1 MSKNLLNKTENALD
15 SSKKTSRGN
24 RGLGFVMGESFGVIL
39 ILALIMSVVSVF
51 GLSNTINSYNDL
63 LEAEEIG
70 TGRTLEL
77 ADVIEIS
84 LLQARKAERD
94 FQLNAETEMIDR
106 NAQYVANI
114 TKAANETITIHS
126 SDDIVTRANDVLI
139 DIATYSSRFQS
150 IAAKLIARG
159 GGVFGVD
166 TGIVGEM
173 RVAIQGVVYQIDYL
187 YEIETLDSTIYDELY
202 NILLQARNREKD
214 YLIHVESGYNVANY
228 VTEVNSRIS
237 EFKSFATSIGL
248 SSSIISELFLNCDLY
263 LAKFNTMVED
273 DVTIAEEKVELRGAA
288 NNIEDTI
295 SGLKAEASAILA
307 LATQNTQRNATT
319 TMLLSIGL
327 LGPLVLIGVIIAF
340 FITRTIT
347 RPIKELEDV
356 VSLMSNNNL
365 SEMVE
370 YHKKP
375 TSEIQNLGDNF
386 NIMLTN
392 LRGII
397 DTQQETAENV
407 ANSAEELASTSEE
420 VNALS
425 EEIAATIQQIS
436 RGSSNQSEL
445 SARAMA
451 EIQQMSGVVDQSLR
465 DVETALG
472 IIDDI
477 AGQTNILALNAAI
490 EAARA
495 GEYGRGFA
503 VVADNVR
510 RLAEETKT
518 NSADIGNLTT
528 DIVNNIGS
536 SVINLQETLQS
547 FAAQSE
553 EFSASSEEVAAAT
566 EEQTAAMNQMTTA
579 AQNLTK
585 LGEELSRQV
594 AQFILHKKN

>member
-1 MSKNLLNKTENALD
+1 MLE
-15 SSKKTSRGN
+15 SSEKTSRGN
-24 RGLGFVMGESFGVIL
+24 KGLGFVMGQSFGVIL
-39 ILALIMSVVSVF
+39 ILALLMSVVSVF

-77 ADVIEIS
+77 ADVIEVS
-84 LLQARKAERD
+84 LLQARRAEKD
-94 FQLNAETEMIDR
+94 FQIHAETDKIDT

-114 TKAANETITIHS
+114 KKASNEIITIHS
-126 SDDIVTRANDVLI
+126 SDDIVTSANEVLI
-139 DIATYSSRFQS
+139 DIATYSTRFQS
-150 IAAKLIARG
+150 IASKLIARG
-159 GGVFGVD
+159 GGVFGAD

-173 RVAIQGVVYQIDYL
+173 RVAIQGVADEIDNW
-187 YEIETLDSTIYDELY
+187 YEDELIDITIQWEMH
-202 NILLQARNREKD
+202 NILLNARNREKD
-214 YLIHVESGYNVANY
+214 YLIHVESGYNVTNY
-228 VTEVNSRIS
+228 VVEVNSRIL
-237 EFKSFATSIGL
+237 EFKTFTSSVGFDSSFTAGIYSQL
-248 SSSIISELFLNCDLY
+248 DLY

-273 DVTIAEEKVELRGAA
+273 DVTIAEEKVELRDAA

-295 SGLKAEASAILA
+295 IGLKAEASAILT

-327 LGPLVLIGVIIAF
+327 LGPVVLIGVIVAF
-340 FITRTIT
+340 LITRNIT
-347 RPIKELEDV
+347 RPIKELEGV

-386 NIMLTN
+386 NVMLTN

-397 DTQQETAENV
+397 DTQQESAENV

-451 EIQQMSGVVDQSLR
+451 EIQQMSEVVDQSLR

-518 NSADIGNLTT
+518 NSADIGKLTT

-536 SVINLQETLQS
+536 SVISLQETLQS

-594 AQFILHKKN
+594 AQFILHKKA

>member
-1 MSKNLLNKTENALD
+1 MSNDLLNKTENGFDQAE
-15 SSKKTSRGN
+15 KTSRGN
-24 RGLGFVMGESFGVIL
+24 RGLGFVIGRSFGLIL
-39 ILALIMSVVSVF
+39 ILALIMSIVSVI

-84 LLQARKAERD
+84 LFQARRAERD
-94 FQLNAETEMIDR
+94 FQLSAETEMIEK
-106 NAQYVANI
+106 NAQYVTNI
-114 TKAANETITIHS
+114 TEAANEIITIQS

-150 IAAKLIARG
+150 ISTKLISRG
-159 GGVFGVD
+159 GGVFGAD

-173 RVAIQGVVYQIDYL
+173 LVAVQEIVNQIDEW
-187 YEIETLDSTIYDELY
+187 YETDVLGLTTYDELD
-202 NILLQARNREKD
+202 NILLHARNREKD
-214 YLIHVESGYNVANY
+214 YLIHVESGSNVDSY
-228 VTEVNSRIS
+228 VAEVNSRIS
-237 EFKSFATSIGL
+237 EFKTYTTSIGVG
-248 SSSIISELFLNCDLY
+248 SSLTEEMFSKLDLY
-263 LAKFNTMVED
+263 LAKFNTMVEE
-273 DVTIAEEKVELRGAA
+273 DVTIAEEKVELIDAA
-288 NNIEDTI
+288 NNIEDAI
-295 SGLKAEASAILA
+295 IDLKAEASAILT
-307 LATQNTQRNATT
+307 LVTQNTQRNATT
-319 TMLLSIGL
+319 TMLLTIGL
-327 LGPLVLIGVIIAF
+327 LVPIVLIGVIIAF
-340 FITRTIT
+340 FITRNIT
-347 RPIKELEDV
+347 QPIKELEDV
-356 VSLMSNNNL
+356 VSLMSNNDI

-375 TSEIQNLGDNF
+375 TSQIQNLGDNF

-397 DTQQETAENV
+397 DTQQKSAENV

-445 SARAMA
+445 SAKAMV
-451 EIQQMSGVVDQSLR
+451 EIQQMSNIVDQSLR
-465 DVETALG
+465 DIEAALG
-472 IIDDI
+472 VIDDI

-518 NSADIGNLTT
+518 NSADISKITN
-528 DIVNNIGS
+528 DIVNNIGASVS
-536 SVINLQETLQS
+536 SLQETLQN

-566 EEQTAAMNQMTTA
+566 EEQTAAMNQMTTN

-585 LGEELSRQV
+585 LGEELSNQV
-594 AQFILHKKN
+594 AQFIIHKKN

>member
-1 MSKNLLNKTENALD
+1 MSNSLSNKTEKVLD
-15 SSKKTSRGN
+15 QGKKISRGS
-24 RGLGFVMGESFGVIL
+24 RSLGFVIGRSFGVIL
-39 ILALIMSVVSVF
+39 ILALVMSVVSII
-51 GLSNTINSYNDL
+51 GLFNTINSYDDL

-77 ADVIEIS
+77 ADVIEVY
-84 LLQARKAERD
+84 LLQARRAEND
-94 FQLNAETEMIDR
+94 FLLHAETDERDR
-106 NAQYVANI
+106 NAQYVVNI
-114 TKAANETITIHS
+114 TSAASEIITIHS

-150 IAAKLIARG
+150 IASKLIARG
-159 GGVFGVD
+159 GGVFGAD
-166 TGIVGEM
+166 TGIVGEL
-173 RVAIQGVVYQIDYL
+173 RDAIQGVYDD
-187 YEIETLDSTIYDELY
+187 LDSWDENDLLLVAIYGELD
-202 NILLQARNREKD
+202 NILLNTRKEEND
-214 YLIHVESGYNVANY
+214 YLLRVDIGYNVTNN
-228 VTEVNSRIS
+228 VIEVNSRIL
-237 EFKSFATSIGL
+237 EFKTIITGSGL
-248 SSSIISELFLNCDLY
+248 NSSLTTRLFTNLDLY
-263 LAKFNTMVED
+263 LAKFNTMVEE
-273 DVTIAEEKVELRGAA
+273 DVTNAEIKVELRDAA
-288 NNIEDTI
+288 NNIEDSII
-295 SGLKAEASAILA
+295 SLKAEASAILA
-307 LATQNTQRNATT
+307 LATQNTQRDATT
-319 TMLLSIGL
+319 TMFLSIGL
-327 LGPLVLIGVIIAF
+327 LVPIVLIGVIVAF
-340 FITRTIT
+340 FVTRNITQ
-347 RPIKELEDV
+347 PIKELEDV
-356 VSLMSNNNL
+356 VSLMSTNNL
-365 SEMVE
+365 SEKVE
-370 YHKKP
+370 YHKQP

-397 DTQQETAENV
+397 DTQQKSAENV

-445 SARAMA
+445 SARAMV
-451 EIQQMSGVVDQSLR
+451 EIQKMSDVVDQSLK
-465 DVETALG
+465 DIGGTLQVIE
-472 IIDDI
+472 DI

-503 VVADNVR
+503 VVEDNVR
-510 RLAEETKT
+510 RLAVESKT
-518 NSADIGNLTT
+518 NSADISKITN

-536 SVINLQETLQS
+536 SVSSLQETLQS

-566 EEQTAAMNQMTTA
+566 EEQTASMNQMTTA

-594 AQFILHKKN
+594 AQFIIRKKN